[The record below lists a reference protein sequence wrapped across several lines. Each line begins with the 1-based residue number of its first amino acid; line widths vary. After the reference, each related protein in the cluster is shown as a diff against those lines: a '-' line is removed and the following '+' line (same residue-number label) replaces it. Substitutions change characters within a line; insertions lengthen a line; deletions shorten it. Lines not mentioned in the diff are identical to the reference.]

1 MFDDKFE
8 SKIKNHADE
17 IFGQVK
23 DLPTGHRERFEQ
35 HLRAFAE
42 VESTKTFVKEATDAI
57 SESPEVELGK
67 APAYS
72 NRRYGNIIT
81 LKKTLIAAISA
92 AAVLAGFMFLRDSF
106 VEESESQEL
115 TDVRNYYS
123 MQLEEQIEATKLLI
137 QNVNEEYRK
146 DLLDNVEQ
154 IGNESVPD
162 VQIPD
167 DEYIVLIAN
176 VYSNKIEVLQ
186 NLQDL
191 IRENN

>member
-1 MFDDKFE
+1 
-8 SKIKNHADE
+8 
-17 IFGQVK
+17 
-23 DLPTGHRERFEQ
+23 
-35 HLRAFAE
+35 
-42 VESTKTFVKEATDAI
+42 
-57 SESPEVELGK
+57 
-67 APAYS
+67 
-72 NRRYGNIIT
+72 
-81 LKKTLIAAISA
+81 
-92 AAVLAGFMFLRDSF
+92 MFLPDLF
-106 VEESESQEL
+106 VEELESQEL
-115 TDVRNYYS
+115 ADVRNYYS

-146 DLLDNVEQ
+146 DLLDNIEQ
-154 IGNESVPD
+154 IGNEPVPD